1 MSSRIFHTSNML
13 HSSAT
18 YQEHKSMHL
27 VLKEQDHSHSL
38 SIHVWAHGLIGGR
51 FSSRA
56 VVLHSNTNQKGG
68 LRPASTQGMRAAQ
81 QTQGIQ
87 GTSNTV
93 RKWEALSSP
102 RCQLIRWLRSYAL
115 WSAVRFWILLYN
127 FSQITE
133 VPREMSVIKQ
143 NLMVRKLY
151 FIQPIL
157 FPLHHSIYYSLHPS
171 AKHDIILSL
180 SCLCVSVPCRPRCPF
195 IPAFPTCYSGFT
207 YLVLFI
213 FPAVLLW
220 APSNS
225 ISPE

>member
-1 MSSRIFHTSNML
+1 MYGWQEHPLTATYSLSGNESSWVSWVNSWIIFLTLLFSVETSAILQSNMSSRIFHTSNML

-157 FPLHHSIYYSLHPS
+157 FPLHHYKLCYR
-171 AKHDIILSL
+171 IILL
-180 SCLCVSVPCRPRCPF
+180 DIKL
-195 IPAFPTCYSGFT
+195 
-207 YLVLFI
+207 
-213 FPAVLLW
+213 
-220 APSNS
+220 
-225 ISPE
+225 